1 MDNSALF
8 KISYG
13 LYVLS
18 AKDGDKDNGFIC
30 NTVMQVTDQP
40 NRILV
45 ASNKR
50 NYTTEMMKSSGE
62 FNISTLDESV
72 PFEVFQNFG
81 FKSGRDTDKF
91 KGVTYERSENGIIY
105 LPKNTNSY
113 ISAKV
118 NTITDIGTHLLF
130 LADVVDAKILSE
142 YDSVTYNYYQKN
154 VKPHPKNDGTKGY
167 RCSVCGYIYEGEPL
181 PEDYICPVCKHNASV
196 FEKIV

>member
-18 AKDGDKDNGFIC
+18 AKMGDKDNGFIC

-50 NYTTEMMKSSGE
+50 NYTTEMMKSTGE

-91 KGVTYERSENGIIY
+91 EGVTYERSENGIIY

-130 LADVVDAKILSE
+130 LADVVDAKNLSE
-142 YDSVTYNYYQKN
+142 YDSVTYNYYQK
-154 VKPHPKNDGTKGY
+154 KRKATSK
-167 RCSVCGYIYEGEPL
+167 
-181 PEDYICPVCKHNASV
+181 K
-196 FEKIV
+196 